1 MVLVFFVGFEGG
13 KVNWVVA
20 KNNSL
25 PNFYIVIMSIAK
37 NPVINFNNHNPL
49 PCRGRV
55 RVGVRVAVEC

>member
-1 MVLVFFVGFEGG
+1 MVLVFFVGFEGS

-37 NPVINFNNHNPL
+37 NPVINL
-49 PCRGRV
+49 PKTGFFR
-55 RVGVRVAVEC
+55 ANLDASAS

>member
-1 MVLVFFVGFEGG
+1 MVLVFFVGFEGR

-37 NPVINFNNHNPL
+37 NPVINL
-49 PCRGRV
+49 PKTGFFR
-55 RVGVRVAVEC
+55 ANLDASAS